1 MTRAVAFLLA
11 AIMCPMTLASERE
24 NHLSDMC
31 AACHGP
37 DGVSHGLIPSLAG
50 LDPAY
55 IASQL
60 IAFRSGTRVGTVMNL
75 IATGLSDADI
85 DAIVASSF
93 ESGAQ

>member
-1 MTRAVAFLLA
+1 MTRALTFLLA
-11 AIMCPMTLASERE
+11 VVMCPTTLANERE

-37 DGVSHGLIPSLAG
+37 NGVSQGLIPSLAG
-50 LDPAY
+50 LEPAY

-60 IAFRSGTRVGTVMNL
+60 MAFRSGTRVGTVMNL

-85 DAIVASSF
+85 DAIVSSA